1 MDGFGDSFVPNGVN
15 GVEDPA
21 AEFLAREQSEMAGID
36 DLPIVAPA
44 DEESCF
50 DELVQNRA
58 DQPQP
63 NVLEPQPNILEGFGQ
78 DFVVLDSG
86 ENNVLDLEQTEPKAE
101 PAELNEFMNVVEE
114 VKVEEPVD
122 QLLQEDLGIMGEM
135 PPVMPPLDSQTL
147 MERAITPVPRIEPEP
162 IRLWREEHQ
171 QKLVEKDAA
180 EEKAKEALR
189 EKAVQELVDWYK
201 QHDDQMGKTRE
212 ANRCAERELV
222 ADQERPVTGAEWER
236 ISKLCDF
243 GSKSARHSR
252 DVSRMRSIILQLKQ
266 NPPIKA

>member
-36 DLPIVAPA
+36 DLPIAAP
-44 DEESCF
+44 
-50 DELVQNRA
+50 
-58 DQPQP
+58 
-63 NVLEPQPNILEGFGQ
+63 
-78 DFVVLDSG
+78 
-86 ENNVLDLEQTEPKAE
+86 
-101 PAELNEFMNVVEE
+101 VVEE

-135 PPVMPPLDSQTL
+135 PPVMPPLDSQSL
-147 MERAITPVPRIEPEP
+147 MERATTPVPRIEPEP

>member
-63 NVLEPQPNILEGFGQ
+63 NVLEGFGQ
-78 DFVVLDSG
+78 DFVVLDSGENNALSG

-101 PAELNEFMNVVEE
+101 LNEFMVDVVEE

>member
-36 DLPIVAPA
+36 DLPIVAP
-44 DEESCF
+44 
-50 DELVQNRA
+50 
-58 DQPQP
+58 
-63 NVLEPQPNILEGFGQ
+63 
-78 DFVVLDSG
+78 
-86 ENNVLDLEQTEPKAE
+86 
-101 PAELNEFMNVVEE
+101 VVEE

-135 PPVMPPLDSQTL
+135 PPVMPPLDSQSL